1 MIFKAQKLR
10 QTQRSPYLVI
20 AAVLP
25 VILVALLFTTSVAA
39 DTIPSSF
46 AQVKAQ
52 HRASMTAVLDRGG
65 QPIAHVRTNKQVLQA
80 EWSGLADFSPAL
92 LSMVLRSEDQD
103 FVQHWGVDFTA
114 LLAALKQ
121 SAQGQRRG
129 ASTITMQLVGMLDA
143 DLKRTGSNRRTLV
156 QKVGQAGA
164 ALWLERT
171 WSKAEILEAY
181 LNKVPL
187 SGELVGMPMG
197 SQALFGKAAHGLLL
211 EESAILAALLRAP
224 NAAPSLVAK
233 RACLL
238 LKSNACDLLEGQ
250 VRIALSQAKAP
261 ELGLKSTAPHY
272 ARYITKKASGHHLTS
287 LDGPLQRFTQQA
299 LQHHLRELSNRQVED
314 GAALILERSSGDVL
328 AWVGSSGALS
338 DAAQVDFVLA
348 KRQAGSTLKP
358 FLYAQAVEERRL
370 SAASLI
376 DDRPINLSTAAG
388 LYVPRNYEQQYA
400 GAVSV
405 RTALGSSLNIP
416 AVRVAVM
423 LTPEK
428 VFQTLHDFG
437 FKLRETGGYFGYSLA
452 LGSAEVSLLELAQ
465 GYRRLSLLNEG
476 TASIS
481 GPSKFIIGDILSD
494 NNARALT
501 FGLHSPLA
509 TRGWAAAKTGTSKDM
524 RDNWCI
530 GFTDQYVIAVWVGNA
545 TGEPMHR
552 VSGVTGAAPIWAEL
566 VNTLHRER
574 ISKPPAAP
582 PGLIS
587 QSVQFATEASA
598 TIRQEWFLPGTERSF
613 VATDTSL
620 SEHARINHPV
630 SGTIL
635 ALDPDIPP
643 ERQRLLLKANLPSD
657 MVSWQVDGLPL
668 SKAERTQYVRV
679 ATNSRAYWSPRPGKH
694 TISLHDRSGREL
706 EKVWVEVRGAR
717 EKSKEKLQE
726 KAAVLPRRKG

>member
-1 MIFKAQKLR
+1 MSIGLNAVRISLLMISVSLA
-10 QTQRSPYLVI
+10 
-20 AAVLP
+20 
-25 VILVALLFTTSVAA
+25 ALLPKLSAA
-39 DTIPSSF
+39 EESTPSSF

-52 HRASMTAVLDRGG
+52 HRPSMQAVTDRQH
-65 QPIAHVRTNKQVLQA
+65 QPIAYLRTQTQVLQA
-80 EWSGLADFSPAL
+80 DWASLTDFSPAL
-92 LSMVLRSEDQD
+92 VSMVLRSEDQD
-103 FVQHWGVDFTA
+103 FAQHWGVDFSA

-121 SAQGQRRG
+121 NVQGQRRG

-143 DLKRTGSNRRTLV
+143 DLKRTGAKQRTWV
-156 QKVGQAGA
+156 QKLGQAGA
-164 ALWLERT
+164 ALWLERR

-187 SGELVGMPMG
+187 SGELVGMPMA
-197 SQALFGKAAHGLLL
+197 SQAMFAKAAHGLSL

-238 LKSNACDLLEGQ
+238 LKAGACDLLEGQ

-261 ELGLKSTAPHY
+261 DLGLKSFAPHY
-272 ARYITKKASGHHLTS
+272 ARYFAKKVPGQFQTT
-287 LDGPLQRFTQQA
+287 LDGPLQRTAQQA
-299 LQHHLRELSNRQVED
+299 LQRHLKELANRQVED
-314 GAALILERSSGDVL
+314 GAALILDRHSGDVL
-328 AWVGSSGALS
+328 AWVGSSGTLS
-338 DAAQVDFVLA
+338 EAAQVDFVLA
-348 KRQAGSTLKP
+348 RRQAGSTLKP
-358 FLYAQAVEERRL
+358 FLYAQALEERRL

-376 DDRPINLSTAAG
+376 DDRPVNLSTAAG

-400 GAVSV
+400 GPVSV
-405 RTALGSSLNIP
+405 RTALASSLNIP

-428 VFQTLHDFG
+428 VFQTLNGFG

-465 GYRRLSLLNEG
+465 GYRQLSLLNQG

-481 GPSKFIIGDILSD
+481 GASKFIVGDILAD

-530 GFTDQYVIAVWVGNA
+530 GYTDQFVIAVWVGNA
-545 TGEPMHR
+545 SGEPMHR

-574 ISKPPAAP
+574 VSKPPTVPA
-582 PGLIS
+582 GLTS
-587 QSVQFATEASA
+587 QAVQFATEASA
-598 TIRQEWFLPGTERSF
+598 TARQEWFLPGTERSL
-613 VATDTSL
+613 VTTDTSQA
-620 SEHARINHPV
+620 ERARITHPV

-635 ALDPDIPP
+635 ALDPDIPA
-643 ERQRLLLKANLPSD
+643 ERQKLLLKASVASD
-657 MVSWQVDGLPL
+657 KVSWQVDGLAL
-668 SKAERTQYVRV
+668 SQAEKSSLVRV
-679 ATNSRAYWSPRPGKH
+679 ATSSRAYWSPRPGKH
-694 TISLHDRSGREL
+694 AISLHDREGRMIE
-706 EKVWVEVRGAR
+706 EVWVEVRGA
-717 EKSKEKLQE
+717 QE
-726 KAAVLPRRKG
+726 KPVTAGRRKG